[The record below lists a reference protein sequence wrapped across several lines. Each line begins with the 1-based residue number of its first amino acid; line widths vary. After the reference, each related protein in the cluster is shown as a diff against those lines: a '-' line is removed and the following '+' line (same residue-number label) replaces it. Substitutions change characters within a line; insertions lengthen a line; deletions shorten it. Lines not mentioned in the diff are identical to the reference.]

1 MFGAA
6 SVAPR
11 WTSVPTRA
19 ECISASDLPDMHQVV
34 SVVSEG
40 VRDPSL
46 PPALPPRPPPRPVG
60 AVAVLHI
67 EPAVTVL
74 TTSPP
79 TPGHYEPPPDHVHH
93 NPAGG
98 KKTESHIT
106 FFCRI
111 NLINKSFVRYKS
123 HALSNR
129 DLAQS
134 YFSSK

>member
-1 MFGAA
+1 
-6 SVAPR
+6 
-11 WTSVPTRA
+11 
-19 ECISASDLPDMHQVV
+19 MHQVV
-34 SVVSEG
+34 SVASEG

-98 KKTESHIT
+98 KSRE
-106 FFCRI
+106 RI
-111 NLINKSFVRYKS
+111 FIFVLLADALRETLFRYS
-123 HALSNR
+123 QEA
-129 DLAQS
+129 
-134 YFSSK
+134 